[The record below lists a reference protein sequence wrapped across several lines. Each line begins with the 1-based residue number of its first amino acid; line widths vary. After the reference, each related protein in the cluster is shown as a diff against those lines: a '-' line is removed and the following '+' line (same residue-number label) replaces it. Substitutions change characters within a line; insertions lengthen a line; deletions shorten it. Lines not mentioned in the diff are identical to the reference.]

1 MAEWGARCIR
11 LMHIVGELDVP
22 YRFFLIPVRNSVA
35 AEEELNR
42 FLRGHRVLNVDRR
55 WVDQGSDSFWSLCV
69 DYLEPGQEGAAGQR
83 RSGEGGKV
91 DYREV
96 LKPDEF
102 ALFLKLRTLRQAIA
116 KDEAVPVYMVFTNE
130 QLAQMV
136 RLGARS
142 KADLDKIA
150 GVGEARI
157 QKYGDRFLVCAKQHR
172 DGQDEAGGKADG
184 AGDRAG

>member
-1 MAEWGARCIR
+1 MWTGGGWMR
-11 LMHIVGELDVP
+11 
-22 YRFFLIPVRNSVA
+22 VRS
-35 AEEELNR
+35 
-42 FLRGHRVLNVDRR
+42 
-55 WVDQGSDSFWSLCV
+55 
-69 DYLEPGQEGAAGQR
+69 
-83 RSGEGGKV
+83 RSGASASITLRRGKTGGQQGGASERGKV

-96 LKPDEF
+96 LSPEQF
-102 ALFLKLRTLRQAIA
+102 ALFVKLRALRQGIA

-136 RLGARS
+136 RLETRS

-157 QKYGDRFLVCAKQHR
+157 QKYGERFLACAKQHR
-172 DGQDEAGGKADG
+172 DGTDEARRAADG